1 MRKTNRSRQA
11 APSSPLKNT
20 VKGYATYQGREGHYA
35 FLLHRLTGL
44 GTLLFLIIH
53 ILDTSTVYF
62 FPSLYEHAIAIY
74 RLPIFMLGEIALV
87 FSLVYHG
94 VNGLRIAVTDLWL
107 PAKWAIRFQ
116 RNAVR
121 GTLLLSILLWAP
133 AAAWM
138 FHSMLVHSF
147 NIDVFAQAAELLK

>member
-1 MRKTNRSRQA
+1 MA
-11 APSSPLKNT
+11 APSTPLKTT
-20 VKGYATYQGREGHYA
+20 VTGYATYMGREGHYA

-44 GTLLFLIIH
+44 GTLLFLLIH

-62 FPSLYEHAIAIY
+62 FPELYEHAIALY

-94 VNGLRIAVTDLWL
+94 VNGLRIAITDLWL
-107 PAKWAIRFQ
+107 PAKWGIKIQ

-121 GTLLLSILLWAP
+121 YTLLLSLVLWAP

-138 FHSMLVHSF
+138 FMSMLRHSF
-147 NIDVFAQAAELLK
+147 GIDILQMIGLG

>member
-1 MRKTNRSRQA
+1 MA

-20 VKGYATYQGREGHYA
+20 ATGYALYMGREGHYA

-62 FPSLYEHAIAIY
+62 FPSLYEHAIALY
-74 RLPIFMLGEIALV
+74 RHPVFMIGEIGLV
-87 FSLVYHG
+87 FALIYHG

-107 PAKWAIRFQ
+107 PAKWGIKFQ

-121 GTLLLSILLWAP
+121 ATLVISIILWAP
-133 AAAWM
+133 AALWM
-138 FHSMLVHSF
+138 FLSLLEHSF
-147 NIDVFAQAAELLK
+147 NIHVLQMIGLGG

>member
-1 MRKTNRSRQA
+1 MA
-11 APSSPLKNT
+11 APSTPLKT
-20 VKGYATYQGREGHYA
+20 TITGYTRYQGREGHYA

-44 GTLLFLIIH
+44 GTLLFLVIH

-62 FPSLYEHAIAIY
+62 FPSLYEEAIAIY
-74 RLPIFMLGEIALV
+74 RNPVFMMGEIALV
-87 FSLVYHG
+87 FAVVYHG

-107 PAKWAIRFQ
+107 PAKWAIKFQ

-121 GTLLLSILLWAP
+121 ATLAISILLWAP

-138 FHSMLVHSF
+138 FYSMVAHSF
-147 NIDVFAQAAELLK
+147 PDVLTGLGLGG

>member
-1 MRKTNRSRQA
+1 M
-11 APSSPLKNT
+11 
-20 VKGYATYQGREGHYA
+20 GREGHYA

-62 FPSLYEHAIAIY
+62 FPELYEHAIAIY
-74 RLPIFMLGEIALV
+74 RSTPFMLGEVALV
-87 FSLVYHG
+87 FSIIYHG

-107 PAKWAIRFQ
+107 PKKWAIRTQ

-121 GTLLLSILLWAP
+121 YSLLISILLWAP

-138 FHSMLVHSF
+138 MHQMLVHNF
-147 NIDVFAQAAELLK
+147 GFDVFKFIGELLA

>member
-1 MRKTNRSRQA
+1 MA
-11 APSSPLKNT
+11 APSSPIKNT
-20 VKGYATYQGREGHYA
+20 ATGYALYMGREGHYA

-74 RLPIFMLGEIALV
+74 RSTPFMLGEVALV

-94 VNGLRIAVTDLWL
+94 VNGLRIAITDLWL
-107 PAKWAIRFQ
+107 PAKWSVKFERI
-116 RNAVR
+116 AVR
-121 GTLLLSILLWAP
+121 ATLAISILLWTP
-133 AAAWM
+133 AAIWM
-138 FHSMLVHSF
+138 MLSMLKHNF
-147 NIDVFAQAAELLK
+147 GLDLIAMAQAAWPFGK